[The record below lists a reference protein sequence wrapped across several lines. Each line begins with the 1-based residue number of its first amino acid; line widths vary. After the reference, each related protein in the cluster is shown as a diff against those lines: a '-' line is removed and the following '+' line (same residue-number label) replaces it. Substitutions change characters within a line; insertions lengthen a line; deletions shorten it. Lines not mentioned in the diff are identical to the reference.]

1 MQEKES
7 VMMDSAAL
15 RQLQERANK
24 DALSS
29 LLNRETAETYIRQ
42 RLQELPEGES
52 CALFIIDLDHFKQ
65 VNDQLGHQAGD
76 LAIQQAAQ
84 ILSGLF
90 RATDILGRLG
100 GDEFIVFLSGRITEK
115 LVRDKAELICQRLQ
129 ITLNSGASISLSASV
144 GVHLSFKR
152 APDFSE
158 LYHSADMALYQV
170 KNQKRGGF
178 CLHTDGDARVHPTE
192 TVVAFNS
199 VPLTSLLE
207 CMDSGV
213 ALVEAGR
220 PLQMIY
226 VSPSFCRLMG
236 TDVQSFTLPRPL
248 GDVVHPDD
256 MSELENV
263 LRQAAEQDSI
273 TECTCRIARTDGR
286 WMWWRIR
293 TKQLG
298 SGGPN
303 PVMLVTTTDI
313 SAYKE
318 KEDHLQQ
325 ANERLRLAF
334 SQTTQILWEVDVA
347 RRRVSVFDS
356 NGKPTIA
363 ESTNA
368 KFPESLI
375 GSGWVHADSV
385 SRFREFA
392 DELLGGKTQG
402 YGNFIVRY
410 QETGCYR
417 WVAMSYRM
425 LFDETGRAVKAVG
438 IMEDL
443 FKVASGETTRSVIKR
458 PLPETLVPDLILGLC
473 ANLSRDSLRNLWIE
487 GRDMSGGIGGESCT
501 QLLAREEKKVF
512 SDDDRKALQVL
523 FSRDLMLR
531 AFEEGKQWLS
541 AEYRRADG
549 SGSIR
554 WVYHVINLVEDPLT
568 HEVYLFTYLSLAD
581 RRHHWEDK
589 LENKPVRDTA
599 TGLYDRATTRAMVE
613 SILHSRRSGTCAL
626 AVIRLCGLSKLQAA
640 GSSEMNRER
649 HYIAIAL
656 SVSLGSNCVIGRY
669 SRDELIV
676 FYPEARVKAD
686 LRRQIENAFA
696 FVRLVLTNVVR
707 LAPVR
712 FVAGAV
718 YGQGRS
724 AAYSEMLFQATQVC
738 TLWQNAAVDIVAFP
752 HEDDDW
758 AWTEIQKSVRDD
770 RISVYTPEMHRP
782 LSEQEKQVA
791 YDCIAAMLEADSL
804 EGSVKSVLRN
814 IGQYYEAD
822 RVYLL
827 RAGEGRRIVTMPYEW
842 TNLKKRSIQQAVTG
856 MPFERF
862 PLLARCMQERA
873 PVFLTREKKNMLRL
887 GHADEEVWHYTAVPM
902 VQDDLVDSF
911 LCIENPH
918 AHVTDAALFNT
929 LVPHM
934 LRERQRFQGRKQ
946 LQDEGRVSDALVE
959 MPNLRDFTN
968 TIGSLTSDQYSSL
981 GAVCLDVPGWSAI
994 NSTLGFEYGNRLL
1007 SYIYETMSE
1016 IFGNGFLFRTWDA
1029 EFVVLSPNI
1038 TQQVFSGRCVR
1049 LGMQLRRR
1057 YPQEVRIGHTWSDGV
1072 FDGKKLVEEARTIM
1086 HCEHPETQHLIG
1098 NDYPNVGAAAKD
1110 GRFTVFFQ
1118 PQVDI
1123 RTGNLV
1129 GAEALVRGVDDA
1141 GKIVLPGTFIEALEK
1156 NGGIRDLDLF
1166 VLDRTLAQMDRWRE
1180 QGMKLVPVS
1189 VNFSRITLFDSSIV
1203 ASILAIQSRYPELP
1217 DGLLEVEITESAGNA
1232 EKVTLNAIMEQ
1243 LHEFGIRFGLDDFGS
1258 KYANISAFTNVKFD
1272 TVKLDRSLV
1281 AGLSGN
1287 EIGRMMVKD
1296 ITRICKKQG
1305 MACVAEGVEN
1315 EAQLTALKAAGC
1327 MYAQGFYYDRPLPA
1341 KQFARKYLQ
1350 PAAQG
1355 ENASKKEE
1363 SL

>member
-24 DALSS
+24 DALSN
-29 LLNRETAETYIRQ
+29 LLNRETAENYIRR
-42 RLQELPEGES
+42 RLQYLPEGDC
-52 CALFIIDLDHFKQ
+52 CALFVIDLDHFKQ
-65 VNDQLGHQAGD
+65 VNDRLGHQAGD
-76 LAIQQAAQ
+76 LVIQQAAH

-115 LVRDKAELICQRLQ
+115 LVRNKAEQICQRLQ
-129 ITLNSGASISLSASV
+129 ITLSSGANISLSASV
-144 GVHLSFKR
+144 GVHLSFNR
-152 APDFSE
+152 APDFSS
-158 LYHSADMALYQV
+158 LYHSADMALYEV

-178 CLHTDGDARVHPTE
+178 CLHMDGDAQDAAPQ
-192 TVVAFNS
+192 TVISFNS
-199 VPLTSLLE
+199 VPLASLLE

-213 ALVEAGR
+213 ALVEEGN
-220 PLQMIY
+220 PMQMIY
-226 VSPSFCRLMG
+226 VSPSFCRLLG
-236 TDVQSFTLPRPL
+236 CEPKAFALPRPV
-248 GDVVHPDD
+248 GKSVHPDD
-256 MSELENV
+256 MAGLEDM
-263 LRQAAEQDSI
+263 LSQAAAGEGV
-273 TECTCRIARTDGR
+273 TEYTCRIRAEDGR
-286 WMWWRIR
+286 WMWWHVRAKKI
-293 TKQLG
+293 G
-298 SGGPN
+298 YGN
-303 PVMLVTTTDI
+303 PSSVILVTVADI

-318 KEDHLQQ
+318 NENRLQQ
-325 ANERLRLAF
+325 VNERLRIAF
-334 SQTTQILWEVDVA
+334 SQTPQILWEVDIA
-347 RRRVSVFDS
+347 RRRVNIFDS
-356 NGKPTIA
+356 GGRPA
-363 ESTNA
+363 AADAGNA

-375 GSGWVHADSV
+375 GSGWVHTDSI

-425 LFDETGRAVKAVG
+425 LYDEAGRAVKAVG
-438 IMEDL
+438 VMEDL
-443 FKVASGETTRSVIKR
+443 FNAANSETTRSILKR
-458 PLPETLVPDLILGLC
+458 PMPEALMPDLILGLR
-473 ANLSRDSLRNLWIE
+473 ANLTRDSLRNLWIE
-487 GRDMSGGIGGESCT
+487 GRDMSGGAGGESCT

-512 SDDDRKALQVL
+512 SDDDRKALHVL
-523 FSRDLMLR
+523 FDRDRMLQALEAGR
-531 AFEEGKQWLS
+531 HWLA

-581 RRHHWEDK
+581 RRHRWEDM
-589 LENKPVRDTA
+589 LESAPVRDTA
-599 TGLYDRATTRAMVE
+599 TGLYDRATARAMIE
-613 SILHSRRSGTCAL
+613 AILHNRRSGTCAL
-626 AVIRLCGLSKLQAA
+626 TVIRLCGLSKLQAA
-640 GSSEMNRER
+640 GSSEMDRER

-656 SVSLGSNCVIGRY
+656 SVSLGANCVLGRY
-669 SRDELIV
+669 GRDELIV
-676 FYPEARVKAD
+676 FYPEARAKAD

-696 FVRLVLTNVVR
+696 FVRLVLADAVR

-712 FVAGAV
+712 FVAGTV
-718 YGQGRS
+718 YGHGGS
-724 AAYSEMLFQATQVC
+724 ALYSEMLFQATQVC

-758 AWTEIQKSVRDD
+758 AWTEIQKSARED
-770 RISVYTPEMHRP
+770 RIDVYTPGKRRP

-791 YDCIAAMLEADSL
+791 YDCISSMLDADSL
-804 EGSVKSVLRN
+804 EGSMQGVLHN
-814 IGQYYEAD
+814 LGLYYKAD

-827 RAGEGRRIVTMPYEW
+827 RAGEGRRIITMPYEW
-842 TNLKKRSIQQAVTG
+842 TNVKKRSIQQAVTG
-856 MPFERF
+856 MAFERF
-862 PLLARCMQERA
+862 PLLARCMKERA
-873 PVFLTREKKNMLRL
+873 PVFLTRDQKNMLRL
-887 GHADEEVWHYTAVPM
+887 GRTVEDVWRYTVVPM
-902 VQDDLVDSF
+902 IQEDRLDSF

-918 AHVTDAALFNT
+918 EHATDAALFDA

-934 LRERQRFQGRKQ
+934 LRERQRFQGKKQ
-946 LQDEGRVSDALVE
+946 LRDEGAVTDALNE

-968 TIGSLTSDQYSSL
+968 TVSSFTSDHYSSL
-981 GAVCLDVPGWSAI
+981 GAVCVDVPGWSKI
-994 NSTLGFEYGNRLL
+994 NSTRGFEYGGRLL
-1007 SYIYETMSE
+1007 AYVYETLAD
-1016 IFGNGFLFRTWDA
+1016 IFGSGVLFRTWDA

-1072 FDGKKLVEEARTIM
+1072 FEGKKLAEEARTIM
-1086 HCEHPETQHLIG
+1086 RCAHPEARRMLTA
-1098 NDYPNVGAAAKD
+1098 DYPNVGAATKD

-1118 PQVDI
+1118 PQIDI
-1123 RTGNLV
+1123 RTGKLV
-1129 GAEALVRGVDDA
+1129 GAEALVRGVDED
-1141 GKIVLPGTFIEALEK
+1141 GKIILPGKFIEAMEK
-1156 NGGIRDLDLF
+1156 NGSIRDLDLF
-1166 VLDRTLAQMDRWRE
+1166 VLDQTLAQMDRWRE
-1180 QGMKLVPVS
+1180 QGMELVPVS
-1189 VNFSRITLFDSSIV
+1189 VNFSRITLFDSTIV

-1258 KYANISAFTNVKFD
+1258 KYANVSAFTNVKFD

-1287 EIGRMMVKD
+1287 EVGRMMVKD
-1296 ITRICKKQG
+1296 IARICKKQG
-1305 MACVAEGVEN
+1305 MTCVAEGVEN
-1315 EAQLTALKAAGC
+1315 EAQLTALKTAGC
-1327 MYAQGFYYDRPLPA
+1327 VYAQGFYYDRPMPA
-1341 KQFARKYLQ
+1341 KQFARKYLH
-1350 PAAQG
+1350 PAG
-1355 ENASKKEE
+1355 HGKNTSKKEE